1 MCLLL
6 LCFSAPQR
14 ISSSVREFA
23 RLSGPQPVSREGCS
37 MDVRS
42 WWISPC
48 SRCALLVAAGRLLT
62 FQHNARRSRSG
73 ERIRSTPSLQP
84 LAPRPTRRGCSGG
97 RAPLS
102 YRGMGRRRALLYQQT
117 GPAASRMR
125 GRSAG
130 VHPRRRISPPSYSS
144 GRSGSAWPLP
154 SMSRRPRP
162 LWPRTPRTRACC
174 AR

>member
-6 LCFSAPQR
+6 LCFSAPHR

-23 RLSGPQPVSREGCS
+23 RLSGPQFVPREGCS

-42 WWISPC
+42 CWISPC
-48 SRCALLVAAGRLLT
+48 PRCALLVAAGRLLT

-102 YRGMGRRRALLYQQT
+102 YRGMEKAVTISADRPRRKSDA
-117 GPAASRMR
+117 GAV
-125 GRSAG
+125 AG
-130 VHPRRRISPPSYSS
+130 VRPRRKISPPSYSS
-144 GRSGSAWPLP
+144 NRSGSAWPPP
-154 SMSRRPRP
+154 SAFQTPRF

-174 AR
+174 AC